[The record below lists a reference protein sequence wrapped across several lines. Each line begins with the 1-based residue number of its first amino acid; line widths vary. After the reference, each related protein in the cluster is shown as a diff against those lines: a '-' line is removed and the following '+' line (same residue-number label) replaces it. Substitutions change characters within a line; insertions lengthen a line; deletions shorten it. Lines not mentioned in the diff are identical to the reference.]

1 MDHRASAEHLLD
13 LAATE
18 RDAAWAQVFAT
29 RAMAHATL
37 AGLLRPIKAA
47 APAFEHHSPA
57 PPPVI
62 WCSTDRD
69 MSAEPIVVWRG
80 QDLRD

>member
-29 RAMAHATL
+29 RAQAHATL
-37 AGLLRPIKAA
+37 AGLLQPSFQITPRG
-47 APAFEHHSPA
+47 EHHVS
-57 PPPVI
+57 PPPTTI

-69 MSAEPIVVWRG
+69 EMDPIVIWRG
-80 QDLRD
+80 KDLRD